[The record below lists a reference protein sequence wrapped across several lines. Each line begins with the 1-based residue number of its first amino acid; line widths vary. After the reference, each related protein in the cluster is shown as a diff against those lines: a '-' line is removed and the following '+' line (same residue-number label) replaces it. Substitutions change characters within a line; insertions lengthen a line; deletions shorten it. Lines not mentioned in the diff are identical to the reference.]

1 MLPVIALIGRPNVG
15 KSTLFNRLTRSRDAL
30 VADYPGLTRDRN
42 YGFGKLGP
50 VPYLVIDTGGVAGGE
65 EGIEEAMVEQ
75 TVRALAEADI
85 AIIMVDGRSGLT
97 AADLH
102 VAELARRHA
111 KKTWLA
117 VNKAEGLDA
126 AIANSEFHG
135 LGLGEPIAISASHGD
150 RIGALMDEV
159 LDEFDGDERNTVLN
173 ETDELYVDERTADAD
188 ESDEPNDE
196 QVEEQDG
203 DHELRIAV
211 IGRPNVGKSTL
222 ANRLLGEDR
231 LVVFD
236 QPGTTRDS
244 VSVPFERNDRKYLL
258 IDTAG
263 IRRKARVHEAI
274 EKFSIVKAL
283 QAIEQAQVVIA
294 VLDAQEGVTE
304 QDVSL
309 LGLVLERGR
318 ALVVV
323 TNKWDGLASDQRK
336 QVRDDLE
343 RRLPFLDFAERI
355 TISAL
360 HGTAV
365 GDLLP
370 AVERAYTAATRD
382 MSTTELT
389 RELEA
394 AVMAH
399 PTPLVRGRRI
409 RLRYAH
415 QGGRNP
421 PVIVIHG
428 NQTDKV
434 PESYRRYLINRFR
447 KVFKLKGTPV
457 RLAFKTGDNP
467 YKGRRNTL
475 TPRQE
480 RKRKRLMKKV
490 KK

>member
-30 VADYPGLTRDRN
+30 VADYPGLTRDRQ

-50 VPYLVIDTGGVAGGE
+50 IPYIAIDTGGVAGGE
-65 EGIEEAMVEQ
+65 VGIEGLMVEQ
-75 TVRALAEADI
+75 TVRALEEADV
-85 AIIMVDGRSGLT
+85 AIVMVDGREGLT
-97 AADLH
+97 AADEH
-102 VAELARRHA
+102 VAELARKNA
-111 KKTWLA
+111 KKTWLV
-117 VNKAEGLDA
+117 VNKAEGLDS
-126 AIANSEFHG
+126 AIASGEFHG
-135 LGLGEPIAISASHGD
+135 LGVGDPVAISASHGD
-150 RIGALMDEV
+150 RVKALMEAV
-159 LDEFDGDERNTVLN
+159 LADFELEDG
-173 ETDELYVDERTADAD
+173 TAAEAAAD
-188 ESDEPNDE
+188 ED
-196 QVEEQDG
+196 QR
-203 DHELRIAV
+203 ELRIAV

-222 ANRLLGEDR
+222 INRLIGEER

-244 VSVPFERNDRKYLL
+244 VSVPFERNDRKYEL

-263 IRRKARVHEAI
+263 IRRKAKVHEAI
-274 EKFSIVKAL
+274 EKFSIIKAL
-283 QAIEQAQVVIA
+283 QAIERAQVVIA
-294 VLDAQEGVTE
+294 VLDAHEGITE

-323 TNKWDGLASDQRK
+323 TNKWDGLSAADRK
-336 QVRDDLE
+336 HVRDELD

-370 AVERAYTAATRD
+370 AVERAFRAATRD
-382 MSTTELT
+382 LSTTELT
-389 RELEA
+389 RELES
-394 AVMAH
+394 AVTAH
-399 PTPLVRGRRI
+399 PPPLVRGRRI

-428 NQTDKV
+428 NQTEHV
-434 PESYRRYLINRFR
+434 PEAYRRYLINRFR
-447 KVFKLKGTPV
+447 KAFKLKGTPV
-457 RLAFKTGDNP
+457 RLSFKTSKNP
-467 YKGRRNTL
+467 FKGRRNKL

-480 RKRKRLMKKV
+480 SKRKRLMKHV

>member
-30 VADYPGLTRDRN
+30 VADYPGLTRDRQ

-50 VPYLVIDTGGVAGGE
+50 IPYLVIDTGGVAGGE
-65 EGIEEAMVEQ
+65 VGIAELMVGQ
-75 TVRALAEADI
+75 TVRALQEADA

-97 AADLH
+97 AADEH
-102 VAELARRHA
+102 VASLARKHSR
-111 KKTWLA
+111 KTWLA

-126 AIANSEFHG
+126 DLACGEFHG
-135 LGLGEPIAISASHGD
+135 LGLGEPIAVSAAHGD
-150 RIGALMDEV
+150 RIAALMDAV
-159 LDEFDGDERNTVLN
+159 L
-173 ETDELYVDERTADAD
+173 
-188 ESDEPNDE
+188 SDFEAEGPEHD
-196 QVEEQDG
+196 VEED
-203 DHELRIAV
+203 DKELRIAV

-222 ANRLLGEDR
+222 ANRLLGEER

-244 VSVPFERNDRKYLL
+244 VAVPFERNDRKYLL

-263 IRRKARVHEAI
+263 IRRKARVHEVI
-274 EKFSIVKAL
+274 EKFSIIKAL

-294 VLDAQEGVTE
+294 VLDAQEGITE

-323 TNKWDGLASDQRK
+323 TNKWDGLSAYERK
-336 QVRDDLE
+336 RIRDELD

-370 AVERAYTAATRD
+370 AVERAFRAANSDLSTA
-382 MSTTELT
+382 ELT
-389 RELEA
+389 RELEN
-394 AVMAH
+394 AVMEHA
-399 PTPLVRGRRI
+399 PPLVRGRRI

-428 NQTDKV
+428 NQTDKL
-434 PESYRRYLINRFR
+434 PEAYRRYLINRFR
-447 KVFKLKGTPV
+447 KAFKLKGTPV
-457 RLAFKTGDNP
+457 RLSFKTGKNP
-467 YKGRRNTL
+467 FEGKRNKL

-480 RKRKRLMKKV
+480 RSRKRLMKRV

>member
-1 MLPVIALIGRPNVG
+1 MLPVIAIIGRPNVG

-30 VADYPGLTRDRN
+30 VADFPGLTRDRQ

-65 EGIEEAMVEQ
+65 VGIHELMVEQ
-75 TVRALAEADI
+75 TVVALQEADV
-85 AIIMVDGRSGLT
+85 AIVMVDGRSGLT
-97 AADLH
+97 AADEH
-102 VAELARRHA
+102 VADLARRHA
-111 KKTWLA
+111 KSSWLA

-126 AIANSEFHG
+126 AIASGEFHG
-135 LGLGEPIAISASHGD
+135 LGVGEPVAVSATHGD

-159 LDEFDGDERNTVLN
+159 LAPFANDPEQDPDDEES
-173 ETDELYVDERTADAD
+173 ETDPAK
-188 ESDEPNDE
+188 P
-196 QVEEQDG
+196 
-203 DHELRIAV
+203 LRNAV

-222 ANRLLGEDR
+222 INRMIGEDR

-244 VSVPFERNDRKYLL
+244 VAVPFERDNKKYLL
-258 IDTAG
+258 VDTAG
-263 IRRKARVHEAI
+263 VRRKARVHEAI
-274 EKFSIVKAL
+274 EKFSVIKAL
-283 QAIEQAQVVIA
+283 QAMERSQVVIA

-309 LGLVLERGR
+309 LGLVVERGR

-323 TNKWDGLASDQRK
+323 ANKWDGLSRDQKRHVK
-336 QVRDDLE
+336 NELD
-343 RRLPFLDFAERI
+343 RRLPFLEFADRM

-370 AVERAYTAATRD
+370 AAERAYQAATRD
-382 MSTTELT
+382 LSTRDLNK
-389 RELEA
+389 ELEE
-394 AVMAH
+394 AVTAH
-399 PTPLVRGRRI
+399 SPPLVRGRRI

-428 NQTDKV
+428 NQTNRL
-434 PESYRRYLINRFR
+434 PEAYRRYLINRFR
-447 KVFKLKGTPV
+447 KAFRLKGTPV
-457 RLAFKTGDNP
+457 RLRFKTGENP
-467 YKGRRNTL
+467 YKGRRNKL

-480 RKRKRLMKKV
+480 RKRKRLLKHV
-490 KK
+490 KR

>member
-30 VADYPGLTRDRN
+30 VADYPGLTRDRK

-50 VPYLVIDTGGVAGGE
+50 IPYLVIDTGGVAGGE

-75 TVRALAEADI
+75 TIVALQEADV
-85 AIIMVDGRSGLT
+85 AVVMVDGRSGLT
-97 AADLH
+97 AADEH

-111 KKTWLA
+111 KQTWLA
-117 VNKAEGLDA
+117 VNKTEGLDE
-126 AIANSEFHG
+126 AIANSEFHA
-135 LGLGEPIAISASHGD
+135 LGLGEPIAVSAAHGD
-150 RIGALMDEV
+150 RIGALMDDLLSGFVVDEPEAESGEEG
-159 LDEFDGDERNTVLN
+159 LDEEDDEDR
-173 ETDELYVDERTADAD
+173 
-188 ESDEPNDE
+188 
-196 QVEEQDG
+196 
-203 DHELRIAV
+203 ELRIAV
-211 IGRPNVGKSTL
+211 VGRPNVGKSTL
-222 ANRLLGEDR
+222 INRILGEER

-244 VSVPFERNDRKYLL
+244 VSVPFERNDRKYVL

-263 IRRKARVHEAI
+263 IRRKARVHETI

-283 QAIEQAQVVIA
+283 QAIEQAEVVIS

-309 LGLVLERGR
+309 LGLVMERGR
-318 ALVVV
+318 AMVVV
-323 TNKWDGLASDQRK
+323 TNKWDGLSADHRK
-336 QVRDDLE
+336 KVRDDLE

-370 AVERAYTAATRD
+370 AVERAYKAAMRN

-389 RELEA
+389 NELEA
-394 AVMAH
+394 AVIAH
-399 PTPLVRGRRI
+399 TPPLVRGRRI
-409 RLRYAH
+409 KLRYAH

-428 NQTDKV
+428 NQVERLPD
-434 PESYRRYLINRFR
+434 SYRRYLINRFR
-447 KVFKLKGTPV
+447 KAFKLKGTPV
-457 RLAFKTGDNP
+457 RLAFKKGKNP
-467 YKGRRNTL
+467 FEGRRNVL

>member
-30 VADYPGLTRDRN
+30 VADYPGLTRDRK

-50 VPYLVIDTGGVAGGE
+50 IPYLVIDTGGLAGGE
-65 EGIEEAMVEQ
+65 EGIEEVMVEQ
-75 TVRALAEADI
+75 TKRALQEADV

-97 AADLH
+97 AADEH
-102 VAELARRHA
+102 VADLARRHA

-126 AIANSEFHG
+126 AMASSEFHR
-135 LGLGEPIAISASHGD
+135 LGLGDPVAVSATHGD
-150 RIGALMDEV
+150 RISALMDEV
-159 LDEFDGDERNTVLN
+159 LASFGPPDTQEDEKDEEDR
-173 ETDELYVDERTADAD
+173 
-188 ESDEPNDE
+188 
-196 QVEEQDG
+196 
-203 DHELRIAV
+203 ELRIAV

-222 ANRLLGEDR
+222 ANRILGEER
-231 LVVFD
+231 LVVYD

-244 VSVPFERNDRKYLL
+244 VEVPFERNDRKYIL

-263 IRRKARVHEAI
+263 IRRKARVHETI

-283 QAIEQAQVVIA
+283 QAIERAEVVIA

-309 LGLVLERGR
+309 LGLVMERGR

-323 TNKWDGLASDQRK
+323 TNKWDGLSADQRK
-336 QVRDDLE
+336 KVRDDLE

-370 AVERAYTAATRD
+370 AVERAYGAAMKD
-382 MSTTELT
+382 LSTTDLT
-389 RELEA
+389 RELEG

-399 PTPLVRGRRI
+399 PPPMIRGRRI
-409 RLRYAH
+409 KLRYAH

-428 NQTDKV
+428 NQTDKL
-434 PESYRRYLINRFR
+434 PEAYRRFLINRFR
-447 KVFKLKGTPV
+447 KAFKLKGTPV
-457 RLAFKTGDNP
+457 RLAFKKGKNP
-467 YKGRRNTL
+467 YEGRRNTL

-480 RKRKRLMKKV
+480 QKRKRLMKRV

>member
-30 VADYPGLTRDRN
+30 VADFPGLTRDRQ
-42 YGFGKLGP
+42 YGFGKIGP

-65 EGIEEAMVEQ
+65 QGISELMVEQ
-75 TVRALAEADI
+75 TVRALEEADI
-85 AIIMVDGRSGLT
+85 AIVLVDGRSGLT
-97 AADLH
+97 SADEH
-102 VAELARRHA
+102 VAQLARKYAA
-111 KKTWLA
+111 KNWLA
-117 VNKAEGLDA
+117 VNKSEGLNADMA
-126 AIANSEFHG
+126 AAEFHG
-135 LGLGEPIAISASHGD
+135 LGLGDPIAISAAHGD
-150 RIGALMDEV
+150 WIGAFMDEV
-159 LDEFDGDERNTVLN
+159 LAPYVSADSVPMQEAQGDDDQQEGR
-173 ETDELYVDERTADAD
+173 EK
-188 ESDEPNDE
+188 S
-196 QVEEQDG
+196 
-203 DHELRIAV
+203 LRIAV

-222 ANRLLGEDR
+222 INRLLGEER

-244 VSVPFERNDRKYLL
+244 VAVPFERDGRRYTLV
-258 IDTAG
+258 DTAG
-263 IRRKARVHEAI
+263 VRRRARVHEAV

-283 QAIEQAQVVIA
+283 QAMERAQVVIA

-309 LGLVLERGR
+309 MGLIVERGR

-323 TNKWDGLASDQRK
+323 ANKWDGLSSDQRRL
-336 QVRDDLE
+336 VREQLE
-343 RRLPFLDFAERI
+343 RRLPFLDFARRI

-370 AVERAYTAATRD
+370 AVENAYAAATRNL
-382 MSTTELT
+382 STSDLT
-389 RELEA
+389 RELENA
-394 AVMAH
+394 LIAH
-399 PTPLVRGRRI
+399 PPPMVRGRRI

-428 NQTDKV
+428 NQTENL
-434 PESYRRYLINRFR
+434 PEAYRRYLVNRFR
-447 KVFKLKGTPV
+447 KAFRLKGTPV
-457 RLAFKTGDNP
+457 RLSFKTGDNP
-467 YKGRRNTL
+467 YKGRRNKL

-480 RKRKRLMKKV
+480 RKRDRLMKRV
-490 KK
+490 KR

>member
-30 VADYPGLTRDRN
+30 VADYPGLTRDRQ

-50 VPYLVIDTGGVAGGE
+50 IPYLVIDTGGVAGGE
-65 EGIEEAMVEQ
+65 IGIHELMVEQ
-75 TVRALAEADI
+75 TIRALGEADA

-97 AADLH
+97 AADEH
-102 VAELARRHA
+102 VATLARKHA
-111 KKTWLA
+111 KKTWLVA
-117 VNKAEGLDA
+117 NKAEGLDA
-126 AIANSEFHG
+126 AIAGGEFHG
-135 LGLGEPIAISASHGD
+135 LGIGDPVAVSAAHGD
-150 RIGALMDEV
+150 RINALMEAVLAEFEIDEPIDAEAEAEV
-159 LDEFDGDERNTVLN
+159 DDDER
-173 ETDELYVDERTADAD
+173 ELA
-188 ESDEPNDE
+188 
-196 QVEEQDG
+196 
-203 DHELRIAV
+203 IAV

-222 ANRLLGEDR
+222 INRLLGEER

-244 VSVPFERNDRKYLL
+244 VAVPFVRNDRNYVL

-263 IRRKARVHEAI
+263 IRRRGKVHETI
-274 EKFSIVKAL
+274 EKFSIIKAL
-283 QAIEQAQVVIA
+283 QAIERANVVIA

-323 TNKWDGLASDQRK
+323 TNKWDGLAADQRK
-336 QVRDDLE
+336 KVRDDLD

-370 AVERAYTAATRD
+370 AVERAYRAATRD
-382 MSTTELT
+382 LATHDLT
-389 RELEA
+389 RELEN
-394 AVMAH
+394 AVTAH
-399 PTPLVRGRRI
+399 APPLVGGRRI

-428 NQTDKV
+428 NQTEKLPDA
-434 PESYRRYLINRFR
+434 YRRYLINRFR

-457 RLAFKTGDNP
+457 RLALKTGENP
-467 YKGRRNTL
+467 FQGKRNKL
-475 TPRQE
+475 TPRQVK
-480 RKRKRLMKKV
+480 KRERLMKHV
-490 KK
+490 KR

>member
-1 MLPVIALIGRPNVG
+1 MLPVIALVGRPNVG

-30 VADYPGLTRDRN
+30 VADYPGLTRDRK

-50 VPYLVIDTGGVAGGE
+50 MPYLVIDTGGVAGGE
-65 EGIEEAMVEQ
+65 EGIEEAMVDQ
-75 TVRALAEADI
+75 TIKALQEADV
-85 AIIMVDGRSGLT
+85 AIIMVDGRSGIT
-97 AADLH
+97 AADEN

-117 VNKAEGLDA
+117 VNKSEGLEVTTASAD
-126 AIANSEFHG
+126 FYG
-135 LGLGEPIAISASHGD
+135 MGLGEPVAISATHGD
-150 RIGALMDEV
+150 RVSALMDAV
-159 LDEFDGDERNTVLN
+159 LEEFEDDDEAPP
-173 ETDELYVDERTADAD
+173 ADD
-188 ESDEPNDE
+188 DN
-196 QVEEQDG
+196 
-203 DHELRIAV
+203 ELRIAIV
-211 IGRPNVGKSTL
+211 GRPNVGKSTL

-236 QPGTTRDS
+236 QPGTTRDTVE
-244 VSVPFERNDRKYLL
+244 VSFERNDRKYML

-263 IRRKARVHEAI
+263 IRRKARVSEAI

-283 QAIEQAQVVIA
+283 QAVEKAHVVIA
-294 VLDAQEGVTE
+294 VLDAQDGVTE

-309 LGLVLERGR
+309 LGLMLQRGR

-323 TNKWDGLASDQRK
+323 TNKWDGLSPEKRK
-336 QVRDDLE
+336 KVRDDLE

-370 AVERAYTAATRD
+370 AVERAYRAATRD
-382 MSTTELT
+382 LSTTELT

-394 AVMAH
+394 AVMEH
-399 PTPLVRGRRI
+399 PPPLVRGRRI

-428 NQTDKV
+428 NQTERT

-447 KVFKLKGTPV
+447 KTFKLKGTPV
-457 RLAFKTGDNP
+457 RLTFKTSDNP
-467 YKGRRNTL
+467 YKGRRNKL

-480 RKRKRLMKKV
+480 RKRSRLMKRV

>member
-30 VADYPGLTRDRN
+30 VADYPGLTRDRK

-50 VPYLVIDTGGVAGGE
+50 IPYLVIDTGGVAGGE
-65 EGIEEAMVEQ
+65 EGIAEAMVDQ
-75 TVRALAEADI
+75 TIIALQEADV
-85 AIIMVDGRSGLT
+85 AVIMVDGRSGLT
-97 AADLH
+97 AADEH

-111 KKTWLA
+111 KQTWLA
-117 VNKAEGLDA
+117 VNKTEGLDE
-126 AIANSEFHG
+126 AIANSEFHA
-135 LGLGEPIAISASHGD
+135 LGLGEPIAVSAAHGD
-150 RIGALMDEV
+150 RIGALMDDLLSGFAAEEPEEE
-159 LDEFDGDERNTVLN
+159 LDDED
-173 ETDELYVDERTADAD
+173 DEDR
-188 ESDEPNDE
+188 
-196 QVEEQDG
+196 
-203 DHELRIAV
+203 ELRIAV
-211 IGRPNVGKSTL
+211 VGRPNVGKSTL
-222 ANRLLGEDR
+222 INRMLGEER

-244 VSVPFERNDRKYLL
+244 VAVPFERNDRKYVL

-263 IRRKARVHEAI
+263 IRRKARVHETI

-283 QAIEQAQVVIA
+283 QAIEQAEVVIS

-309 LGLVLERGR
+309 LGLVMERGR

-323 TNKWDGLASDQRK
+323 TNKWDGLSADHRK
-336 QVRDDLE
+336 KVRDDLE

-370 AVERAYTAATRD
+370 AVERAYKAAMRN

-389 RELEA
+389 NELEA

-399 PTPLVRGRRI
+399 SPPLVRGRRI
-409 RLRYAH
+409 KLRYAH

-428 NQTDKV
+428 NQTERV
-434 PESYRRYLINRFR
+434 PEAYRRYLINRFR
-447 KVFKLKGTPV
+447 KAFKLKGTPV
-457 RLAFKTGDNP
+457 RLAFKKGKNP
-467 YKGRRNTL
+467 FEGRRNVL